1 VGQHLAGSE
10 GRLISAVASRLRFR
24 SQAAAPRRRTR
35 HLLALPTGI
44 VTLTCFVVPL
54 GLILVYS
61 FGSENLVDFN
71 VDSGMGERSVAGA
84 PGLPAGADVVVVVR
98 PEELELA
105 PAQGGEDAIVA
116 EVIDVAFQGAQ
127 RTRPPA
133 LGGARRSRGGDVR
146 RRARAR
152 TRSPGRPGLPRRA
165 RVGGAGRVLASRLA
179 LDSRRA
185 AA

>member
-1 VGQHLAGSE
+1 VGQHPAGSE
-10 GRLISAVASRLRFR
+10 GRLISAVTSRLRFR
-24 SQAAAPRRRTR
+24 SQAAAPRRHTR

-127 RTRPPA
+127 RTVRLRSAA
-133 LGGARRSRGGDVR
+133 LGDLVEVTS
-146 RRARAR
+146 
-152 TRSPGRPGLPRRA
+152 
-165 RVGGAGRVLASRLA
+165 GGAPAPERGAQVA
-179 LDSRRA
+179 LGFRDEHSWA
-185 AA
+185 VPVES